1 MGEMSKLRKIIKRC
15 VISQCRRGT
24 LVTYMILYC
33 VWILKKITTIF
44 AAPCITLW
52 RSKGG
57 IKCRPFG
64 STRNMGGSGAS
75 PGKFSCCRLSVSCFG
90 VYLSTQ
96 QTQDVVPT
104 LYQRWTP
111 TSDRRRVLVGFESF
125 LDVGFRRLY
134 NVGI

>member
-1 MGEMSKLRKIIKRC
+1 MSKLRKKIKRC
-15 VISQCRRGT
+15 VISQCRRGP

-33 VWILKKITTIF
+33 VWILKKITTFF

-52 RSKGG
+52 RSQGG

-90 VYLSTQ
+90 VYLSSFQKSKHPPTCECSRHLISSPGTFHHVLTQ
-96 QTQDVVPT
+96 LMRFGRCDLYTAT
-104 LYQRWTP
+104 L
-111 TSDRRRVLVGFESF
+111 
-125 LDVGFRRLY
+125 
-134 NVGI
+134 